1 MVLSADGVERLLLLD
16 LDFTTEGDAVF
27 STKGDL
33 VRANVGRFSSFCKCG
48 VAEVLRVDLDL
59 TDGNNAAT
67 GSDMFT

>member
-33 VRANVGRFSSFCKCG
+33 VRANVERFSSFCNFG
-48 VAEVLRVDLDL
+48 VAELLRVDLDL